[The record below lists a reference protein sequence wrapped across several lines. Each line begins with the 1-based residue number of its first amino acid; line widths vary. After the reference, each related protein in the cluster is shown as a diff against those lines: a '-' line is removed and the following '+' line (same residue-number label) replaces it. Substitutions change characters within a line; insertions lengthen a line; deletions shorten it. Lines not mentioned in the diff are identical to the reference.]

1 MGIFKVANYSGGSPG
16 FLTLPSYIGGD
27 TMTTFYFA
35 CIGAAISVVIAFV
48 VSFIIYKDPVTEGAT
63 VEKTEDKKENNTIVK
78 TTHSKDVVCAPITGE
93 AIPLKDVS
101 DETFAGEILGKG
113 MAIIPTEGKVVSP
126 VSGTV
131 SMVFDTKHAIGLV
144 SDDGIE
150 ILIHV
155 GIDTVRLEGK
165 YYTAH
170 VKTGDRVEVGTHL
183 LDFDM
188 KGIMSQGFEV
198 VTPIIISN
206 TTDYTE
212 VLSVTDRKV
221 STGEEVIKV
230 VK

>member
-1 MGIFKVANYSGGSPG
+1 
-16 FLTLPSYIGGD
+16 
-27 TMTTFYFA
+27 
-35 CIGAAISVVIAFV
+35 
-48 VSFIIYKDPVTEGAT
+48 
-63 VEKTEDKKENNTIVK
+63 
-78 TTHSKDVVCAPITGE
+78 
-93 AIPLKDVS
+93 
-101 DETFAGEILGKG
+101 

-170 VKTGDRVEVGTHL
+170 VKTGDRVEIGTHL

-221 STGEEVIKV
+221 SAGEEVIKV